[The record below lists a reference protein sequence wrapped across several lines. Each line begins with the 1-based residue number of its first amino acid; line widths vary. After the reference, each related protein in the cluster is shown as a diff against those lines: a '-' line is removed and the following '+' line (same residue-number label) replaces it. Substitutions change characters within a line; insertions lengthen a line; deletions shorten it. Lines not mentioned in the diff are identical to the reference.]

1 MQIAKPSS
9 MGSAHPSAETR
20 LLRENGADFAQQPR
34 WWVLITF
41 LLLITLLAAG
51 LRLTRL
57 DGPSLW
63 VDELYSVR
71 DAVQLSQGETF
82 GWTKTLSHLP
92 VWVSLQ
98 LNGIA
103 PDTLQSHAPEQWQSR
118 GVDAFAIRLGPAILG
133 LLTIPA
139 LGLVTAHVFGWR
151 TGLIAAGLL
160 AIAPWHIYWS
170 QAGRF
175 YGMQFLFYNLAFLWY
190 FKGVRET
197 SVRYVVLAMAMMLVA
212 TMTQPTAL
220 AFGFIAV
227 GDWLITLCR
236 RRPTGLRIG
245 SYVALICGFGIG
257 AAMLWADSRAGGP
270 LKVPM
275 GEPEYFKM
283 AAGSV
288 YFIGASVVAFAGLA
302 GWLLLRNGEPRIAW
316 YLLLGGIVPVIVFT
330 ILSYRAYAGTRYVFI
345 ALYAWLLLSAIGL
358 DACYRAIRE
367 RWGAIAALAPAAA
380 LLAPMLVANAAY
392 FTVGH
397 GLHPRYRAAY
407 EYVRTHREAG
417 EPVAA
422 NLVGWIGRY
431 YLEEENIHPLDDPSS
446 LSELERPA
454 WVVVTNKGRGRPWEQ
469 WGRAGGGL
477 RRRYEVWAQMPIA
490 SVSVY
495 RYDAD
500 EQQ

>member
-1 MQIAKPSS
+1 MQIARPSS
-9 MGSAHPSAETR
+9 TGSSRPFAEPHTMGEG
-20 LLRENGADFAQQPR
+20 GADPARRPR
-34 WWVLITF
+34 WWVLVAL

-57 DGPSLW
+57 GGPSLW

-71 DAVQLSQGETF
+71 DAAQLAQGETF

-98 LNGIA
+98 LNGI
-103 PDTLQSHAPEQWQSR
+103 PPGTLGSHAPEQWQSR
-118 GVDAFAIRLGPAILG
+118 GVDASAIRFGPAILG
-133 LLTIPA
+133 LLTIPI

-151 TGLIAAGLL
+151 TGLIAAALL

-197 SVRYVVLAMAMMLVA
+197 SVRYVALAMGMMLLA

-220 AFGFIAV
+220 VFGFIAV

-245 SYVALICGFGIG
+245 SYAALICGFGLG

-270 LKVPM
+270 LKVPI
-275 GEPEYFKM
+275 GEPEYFKL

-288 YFIGASVVAFAGLA
+288 YFIGASVVAFSGLA
-302 GWLLLRNGEPRIAW
+302 GWLLLRNGEPRTAW
-316 YLLLGGIVPVIVFT
+316 YLLLGGIVPIIVFT

-358 DACYRAIRE
+358 DACFRAIRE

-380 LLAPMLVANAAY
+380 LIAPMLVANAAY
-392 FTVGH
+392 FTAKLTSTSERIERRASPSLPIWSVGS
-397 GLHPRYRAAY
+397 GDTISRKRRSIRSTIRRAS
-407 EYVRTHREAG
+407 R
-417 EPVAA
+417 
-422 NLVGWIGRY
+422 NW
-431 YLEEENIHPLDDPSS
+431 S
-446 LSELERPA
+446 
-454 WVVVTNKGRGRPWEQ
+454 GRPGW
-469 WGRAGGGL
+469 
-477 RRRYEVWAQMPIA
+477 
-490 SVSVY
+490 S
-495 RYDAD
+495 
-500 EQQ
+500 